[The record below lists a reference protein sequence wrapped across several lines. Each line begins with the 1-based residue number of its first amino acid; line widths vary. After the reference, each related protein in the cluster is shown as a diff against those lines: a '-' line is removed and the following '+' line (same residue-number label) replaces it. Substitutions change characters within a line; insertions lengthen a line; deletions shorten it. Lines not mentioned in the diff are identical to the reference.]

1 MIHRCFLILLLA
13 GLLAIAV
20 VCPTGEASAGTF
32 LPDDLFGVD
41 EDIAPSAPD
50 PIHIRDISMP
60 GAQMDFQASGKTAE
74 GNGALPDW
82 RLGRF
87 RLFWSRSDTT
97 ISSIRDPGQVA
108 DRDGIFL
115 RLKVLPDDLLHNPSR
130 AAETVGR
137 IFEPQLNL
145 GLEF

>member
-13 GLLAIAV
+13 GLLAFAV
-20 VCPTGEASAGTF
+20 VLGEASAGTF
-32 LPDDLFGVD
+32 LPDDLFPID
-41 EDIAPSAPD
+41 EEIVPSAPD
-50 PIHIRDISMP
+50 PVHIRDSSML
-60 GAQMDFQASGKTAE
+60 GVQMDLQASSKTAE
-74 GNGALPDW
+74 GNGAWSDW

-87 RLFWSRSDTT
+87 RLFWSRSGTT

-108 DRDGIFL
+108 DRDGIFS
-115 RLKVLPDDLLHNPSR
+115 RLKVLPDDLLHHPSR